1 MSVGGEGRGYAGT
14 APRPPTETYRYVWMY
29 VLPLTPHEKKS
40 FEKFEGRS
48 GGERGYSEGEGR
60 GYAGTAPNSPRER

>member
-29 VLPLTPHEKKS
+29 VLPLTPQEKNS
-40 FEKFEGRS
+40 VEKMRGLLGPLWSREGLL
-48 GGERGYSEGEGR
+48 
-60 GYAGTAPNSPRER
+60 